1 MNKSAE
7 YMGSGDKVSKLVPL
21 TEGTHDE
28 AVQGNSSMERLI
40 SGSPGR
46 GPSQSVEPTESAVL
60 PK

>member
-46 GPSQSVEPTESAVL
+46 GPS
-60 PK
+60 